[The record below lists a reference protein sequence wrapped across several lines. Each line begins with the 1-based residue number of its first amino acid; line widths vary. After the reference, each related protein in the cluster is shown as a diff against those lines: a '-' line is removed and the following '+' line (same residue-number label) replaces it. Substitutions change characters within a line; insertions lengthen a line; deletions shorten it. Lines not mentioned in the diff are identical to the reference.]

1 MKYVTAEEMKALDR
15 RAIQEYGI
23 PALRLMENA
32 GCAVADEA
40 MRMLKKGDV
49 FVFSG
54 YGNNGGDGFVAARY
68 LAKNNYNVKV
78 FLVGEEKPFSEAARA
93 NLDSL
98 KAFNIK
104 PEKIKREEDVDKIFS
119 EIKNPDLVIDAIFGI
134 GIRGSLRSPYMRLID
149 RINRIGSPII
159 SIDIPSGL
167 DSDTGEAMPCAI
179 KATKTVTLGFP
190 KIGFKNPK
198 AKIYLGEISVADIGL
213 SPER

>member
-1 MKYVTAEEMKALDR
+1 MQYVTAEEMRALDR

-40 MRMLKKGDV
+40 MKMLKKGGV
-49 FVFSG
+49 FIFSG

-68 LAKNNYNVKV
+68 LAEKNYDVKV
-78 FLVGEEKPFSEAARA
+78 FLVGEEKPLSEEAKA

-98 KAFNIK
+98 KPFNIK
-104 PEKIKREEDVDKIFS
+104 PEKIGIEDVDKILRK
-119 EIKNPDLVIDAIFGI
+119 IKKPDLIIDAIFGI
-134 GIRGSLRSPYMRLID
+134 GIKGVLMGPYARLID
-149 RINRIGSPII
+149 GINRIGAPII

-167 DSDTGEAMPCAI
+167 NSDTGEAMPCAI
-179 KATKTVTLGFP
+179 KAARTVTLGFP
-190 KIGFKNPK
+190 KTGFKNPK

-213 SPER
+213 LPER